1 MNKGLTL
8 GWIFQVSPIDNDIIS
23 RLELYDMA
31 SNLMPDTQICGKRK
45 LKKAALGVDQ
55 NQAVPVG
62 GVDVTASVIES
73 GGPVLPVGG
82 VDVTASVIE
91 SGGPVL
97 PVGGVDVTASVIESG
112 GPVLP
117 VGGVDVTASVIESG
131 GPVLPVGGVDVT
143 ASVIESGGPV
153 LPVGGVDVT
162 ASVIESEENPPNDDS
177 LQCLSNFFADK
188 EDVELNQ
195 SSNFEVNLTLT
206 PPPATQRANHS
217 FNKTTSSDD
226 EDEIDPFSQDSMQH
240 NVLSEDPQQSSST
253 CCALYVCSHN
263 PHLVSA
269 HNNLMNSCM
278 LISFCSYPN
287 KDVGRIA

>member
-1 MNKGLTL
+1 
-8 GWIFQVSPIDNDIIS
+8 
-23 RLELYDMA
+23 
-31 SNLMPDTQICGKRK
+31 
-45 LKKAALGVDQ
+45 
-55 NQAVPVG
+55 
-62 GVDVTASVIES
+62 
-73 GGPVLPVGG
+73 
-82 VDVTASVIE
+82 
-91 SGGPVL
+91 
-97 PVGGVDVTASVIESG
+97 
-112 GPVLP
+112 
-117 VGGVDVTASVIESG
+117 
-131 GPVLPVGGVDVT
+131 
-143 ASVIESGGPV
+143 
-153 LPVGGVDVT
+153 VDVT